1 MNHNTFRESLHTD
14 IDNVQIHCKHA
25 SRINFL
31 KSSSEQNLAPA
42 TILHRKTFKVTY
54 VLLFAMMAT
63 IPFLLFGCRGTTQKE
78 GTHTLV
84 IQKSE
89 PVEEQKDGGNALEYP
104 DDEIESY
111 KDSNEKYGY
120 KLKTTGE
127 ILIPAKYD
135 YAWPFRE
142 GLAHVRSNGKFG
154 FVDKLGK
161 EVIPLKYDLA
171 DFFREGLTIVELDAK
186 YGFIDK
192 SGNVVIPF
200 KYDGGFTFQNDLAV
214 VQLDGKYGYID
225 KMGNEVIPFK
235 YDWAW
240 SFSGGKAKVK
250 LNGEEFYIDKNG
262 NRIEE

>member
-1 MNHNTFRESLHTD
+1 MNYNTFRESLHTD

-25 SRINFL
+25 SRINFV
-31 KSSSEQNLAPA
+31 KSSSERNLAPA
-42 TILHRKTFKVTY
+42 NILHRKTFKVTY

-200 KYDGGFTFQNDLAV
+200 KYD
-214 VQLDGKYGYID
+214 
-225 KMGNEVIPFK
+225 
-235 YDWAW
+235 WAW

>member
-1 MNHNTFRESLHTD
+1 MNHNTFRESLHAD

-25 SRINFL
+25 SRINL
-31 KSSSEQNLAPA
+31 VKSSSELNLAPA

-54 VLLFAMMAT
+54 VLLFAMMAS

-89 PVEEQKDGGNALEYP
+89 PVEEQKDGGNALEYL

-135 YAWPFRE
+135 YAWSFRE

-200 KYDGGFTFQNDLAV
+200 KYDGGFTFQNGLAV
-214 VQLDGKYGYID
+214 VQLEGKYGYID

>member
-25 SRINFL
+25 SRINFV
-31 KSSSEQNLAPA
+31 KSSSERNLAPA
-42 TILHRKTFKVTY
+42 NILHRKTFKVTY

-127 ILIPAKYD
+127 ILISAKYD

-200 KYDGGFTFQNDLAV
+200 KYDGGFTFQNGLAV

-262 NRIEE
+262 NRIEK